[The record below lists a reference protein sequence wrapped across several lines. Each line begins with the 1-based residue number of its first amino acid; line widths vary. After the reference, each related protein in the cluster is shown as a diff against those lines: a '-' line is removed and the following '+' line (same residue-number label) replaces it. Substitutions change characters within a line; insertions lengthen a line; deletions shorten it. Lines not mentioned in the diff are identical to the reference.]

1 MQIISQEVDRLN
13 QNKKKSFCNLYVH
26 LILFIRIVN
35 AINQLTNTYVVL
47 CTSTDQ
53 ISPLV
58 FISDDELINDNASH
72 EKSLSLVED
81 AQQRG

>member
-1 MQIISQEVDRLN
+1 
-13 QNKKKSFCNLYVH
+13 